1 MIADNAHPTRTEV
14 YLEGDHIADLR
25 SRHGSL
31 LSLYAS
37 RPSPGGF
44 AALLSGLLKPLRE
57 RSESMGRSTQKSVRN
72 DAERIHGMAEE
83 LELDSA
89 AGYAIFTSELDEIFV
104 LEPLGHP
111 PPDIAALGP
120 RPYLRPLRAA
130 PRSVRSGIVV
140 ADNTLVR
147 TFIAMEGIVEEV
159 EAPLGADIG
168 NRSWGG
174 FSGYDEHTVRAR
186 ADETTHRLWREAG
199 ERLLDRH
206 VSKPFDYLAIGGRE
220 ETVEEIGRT
229 LHPYLARLP
238 RTSFVVNPQTMS
250 MPGLRSEVVT
260 MDMQMRRHRHSAI
273 AGRVCDTAWSGG
285 NAVLGLQ
292 EAIDAAN
299 TQAVDTLVVA
309 GPFTRPGAICD
320 SCGFLAR
327 DGAVCPVC
335 DKTLFPLDD
344 IVGALMESVVAS
356 GGAISEIGVASPLDK
371 HGVGA
376 LTRFPVTVRR

>member
-1 MIADNAHPTRTEV
+1 M
-14 YLEGDHIADLR
+14 EGDRIADLR
-25 SRHGSL
+25 SRNGSL
-31 LSLYAS
+31 ISLYAG

-44 AALLSGLLKPLRE
+44 TALLSGLLKPLRE
-57 RSESMGRSTQKSVRN
+57 KAASMSRPAEKSVRN
-72 DAERIHGMAEE
+72 DAERIYSMAEQ
-83 LELDSA
+83 LEMDSA
-89 AGYAIFTSELDEIFV
+89 AGYAIFASHRDTIFV
-104 LEPLGHP
+104 VEPLGHA
-111 PPDIAALGP
+111 PPDVATLGP
-120 RPYLRPLRAA
+120 RPYMRPLRAA
-130 PRSVRSGIVV
+130 PRSVRSGIIV
-140 ADNTLVR
+140 ADNTLAR

-159 EAPLGADIG
+159 ETPLDAHIG

-186 ADETTHRLWREAG
+186 ADETTARLWREAA

-220 ETVEEIGRT
+220 ETIDEIGRT

-238 RTSFVVNPQTMS
+238 RASFVVNPQTMGP
-250 MPGLRSEVVT
+250 PGLRSEVVA
-260 MDMQMRRHRHSAI
+260 MDRQMRRHRHSAL

-309 GPFTRPGAICD
+309 GPFARPGAICD

-327 DGAVCPVC
+327 DGSACPVC
-335 DKTLFPLDD
+335 GQDLFPVDD
-344 IVGALMESVVAS
+344 IVGALMESVVFA
-356 GGAISEIGVASPLDK
+356 GGAISEIRVASPLDK

-376 LTRFPVTVRR
+376 LTRFPVAVR